1 MAFGDSL
8 FSNYYSA
15 PVCNP
20 GWQPVNTLVIL
31 SGLPGTGKSTL
42 ANRLAREL
50 RWPLLCIDDVVGEI
64 PANPGVEFWDSK
76 VAFLLYVTESQLRL
90 GLSVIVDSVFM
101 NTDRLHAQHL
111 AKEHGARFRPI
122 YVFVSD
128 DKVWEQRVTARTNEM
143 DDKDVAT
150 WGRIQHQ
157 RAHFRDW
164 EPGTALFVD
173 SLHPVEKNYADGLRF
188 VTDEDVALHPLA
200 DVPWAVGNYH
210 A

>member
-1 MAFGDSL
+1 MS
-8 FSNYYSA
+8 
-15 PVCNP
+15 
-20 GWQPVNTLVIL
+20 TLVIF
-31 SGLPGTGKSTL
+31 SGLPGVGKSTL

-64 PANPGVEFWDSK
+64 PANADVAFWDSK
-76 VAFLLYVTESQLRL
+76 VAVLLDITASQLRL

-111 AKEHGARFRPI
+111 AHEHGARFRPL

-128 DKVWEQRVTARTNEM
+128 DKIWEQRVTARYNELQH
-143 DDKDVAT
+143 KDVAT
-150 WGRIQHQ
+150 WERIQYQ
-157 RAHFRDW
+157 RGHFRNW

-173 SLHPVEKNYADGLRF
+173 TLHAAEQNYADVLRF
-188 VTDEDVALHPLA
+188 VTNENILLQPLA
-200 DVPWAVGNYH
+200 EAPWAVGKYH

>member
-1 MAFGDSL
+1 M
-8 FSNYYSA
+8 
-15 PVCNP
+15 
-20 GWQPVNTLVIL
+20 NTLVIF
-31 SGLPGTGKSTL
+31 SGLPGVGKSTL

-64 PANPGVEFWDSK
+64 PANSGVEFWDSK
-76 VAFLLYVTESQLRL
+76 VAILLDITASQLRL

-111 AKEHGARFRPI
+111 AQKYGARFRPI

-128 DKVWEQRVTARTNEM
+128 EKVWEQRVTARYNEM
-143 DDKDVAT
+143 DNKDVAT
-150 WGRIQHQ
+150 WERIQHQ
-157 RAHFRDW
+157 RGHFRNW

-173 SLHPVEKNYADGLRF
+173 TLHSVEKNYADVLRF
-188 VTDEDVALHPLA
+188 VTDENVALDPLA
-200 DVPWAVGNYH
+200 HLPWAVGKYH